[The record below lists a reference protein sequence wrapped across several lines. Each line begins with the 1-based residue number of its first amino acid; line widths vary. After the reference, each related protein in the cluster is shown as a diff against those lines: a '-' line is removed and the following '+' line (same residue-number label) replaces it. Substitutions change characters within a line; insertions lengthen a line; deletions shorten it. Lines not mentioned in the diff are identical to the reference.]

1 MFLDFN
7 DTFSDSPH
15 IERIWRCNSARGG
28 EFLSVA
34 ANHFEMVVSRYEGKS
49 FVTIRG
55 PETQATTC
63 DCPAE
68 GEWFGIRFK
77 LGTFMPELSP
87 GRLMDRNDVTLP
99 DASHHAFWWK
109 GSAWEYPT
117 FANADT
123 FVNRLVRK
131 GILVRD
137 PLVDAAVRGEMNG
150 NSLRSSQRHFQ
161 RATGLTHCAARQIER
176 ARYATILLKQGVSIL
191 DTVHRTGY
199 SDQAHLT
206 RSLKH
211 RIGQTPTEIIRG
223 NRQLSYLFKT
233 REFAAVYDL
242 EIYDGI
248 VESRIRS
255 HRTGRAISGF

>member
-1 MFLDFN
+1 MFIHFD
-7 DTFSDSPH
+7 DTLSDSPF
-15 IERIWRCNSARGG
+15 IERIWQCHSGRGG

-55 PETQATTC
+55 PETHATTC

-68 GEWFGIRFK
+68 GDWFGIRFK
-77 LGTFMPELSP
+77 LGTFIPELAP
-87 GRLMDRNDVTLP
+87 GCLMDRNDVTLP
-99 DASHHAFWWK
+99 DASSRAFWWN

-117 FANADT
+117 FENADV

-137 PLVDAAVRGEMNG
+137 QLVDAAVRGEMNG
-150 NSLRSSQRHFQ
+150 NSLRSSQRHFL

-206 RSLKH
+206 RSLKY

-233 REFAAVYDL
+233 REFPAVYDR

-248 VESRIRS
+248 VESRIHS
-255 HRTGRAISGF
+255 HRTRRAISGF